1 MIYRHVHKF
10 LHGSKYLVRRKN
22 GVLCLHTTSYQNLRE
37 SEGET
42 LGFQWYEKAFPH
54 ITKLT
59 RQLQNVDLID
69 GKLVNMNDD
78 SIIIDDRIAQKM
90 LTLKSLVRVFIGSP
104 LAQQN
109 LKESIEGLSDNVICN
124 PVGCFGKPSERDSM
138 IVSSLTKVSD
148 FLNVTAQ
155 QKKVV
160 RFTIAPQV
168 SHHRI
173 WVGALKEI
181 LNGLKLEIDELS
193 VKGSSMEEQ
202 IVHNCLKFLADTDN
216 SDYESTSW
224 MQLGAPK
231 SDNSRSSATWADLLE
246 MFDDLIRCLGNEKG
260 LFYHVSKLE
269 VMKEG
274 LAQIKDVLVDKGIGY
289 KESRFQE
296 SLVQKKLSK
305 TLGHSSRCLFTL
317 LLYYLYGHVR
327 DIEVDLCGG
336 IYSSECGT
344 KFCLYMGRI
353 LTSDD
358 EGMVWNG
365 VKQLQRAL
373 GLYKFVWETAGMKG
387 VLELQGHL
395 WCVGAKD
402 RTLSYRGTSFIVHG
416 ISF

>member
-1 MIYRHVHKF
+1 MNYRN
-10 LHGSKYLVRRKN
+10 LQRLLPVRRKN
-22 GVLCLHTTSYQNLRE
+22 GVTRLHTRLYGGFRE
-37 SEGET
+37 SEGEN
-42 LGFQWYEKAFPH
+42 LGFKWYEKAFPH
-54 ITKLT
+54 ITTLT
-59 RQLQNVDLID
+59 RQLQNVDSID
-69 GKLVNMNDD
+69 GKLVNVNDGLF
-78 SIIIDDRIAQKM
+78 INDDRIAKKM
-90 LTLKSLVRVFIGSP
+90 LTLKSLVRVFIGCP
-104 LAQQN
+104 LVQHN
-109 LKESIEGLSDNVICN
+109 LKESIEGLLADNVKCN
-124 PVGCFGKPSERDSM
+124 PIGCFVKPSERDCM
-138 IVSSLTKVSD
+138 VVSSLTRVSD

-160 RFTIAPQV
+160 RFTICPQV
-168 SHHRI
+168 TQHRI
-173 WVGALKEI
+173 WVGALREM
-181 LNGLKLEIDELS
+181 LNGLKAEMDKSS

-216 SDYESTSW
+216 LDYECTSW
-224 MQLGAPK
+224 MQLRATK
-231 SDNSRSSATWADLLE
+231 SDDSDSSSATWEDLLE
-246 MFDDLIRCLGNEKG
+246 MFDDLIKCLGSEKG

-336 IYSSECGT
+336 IYSGECET
-344 KFCLYMGRI
+344 RFCLYMGRI

-358 EGMVWNG
+358 EEMVWSG

-373 GLYKFVWETAGMKG
+373 GLYKFVWETAGRQG
-387 VLELQGHL
+387 VLDLQGHL

-402 RTLSYRGTSFIVHG
+402 RTLSYRGTSFLVHG
-416 ISF
+416 INF